1 MFLLWKNI
9 SIEDANIPPSSV
21 INIDSAIGS
30 IQVTVSKLST
40 EVSTTVLASFNSVVD
55 ITGNLEK
62 ELPTPF
68 QASDPDWGSTNK
80 Y

>member
-55 ITGNLEK
+55 MTGTLVEVIVFCLDSNN
-62 ELPTPF
+62 PV
-68 QASDPDWGSTNK
+68 A
-80 Y
+80 